1 MLNFYIGKQSKTN
14 YQSPIRQVCKVS
26 TYRHSAYNYWLKI
39 LAQESISSDPDI
51 YFSSKGICEHCFQL
65 FHKLLSETTATNQYY
80 FMLRTILLQWFV
92 FISPNACSSCWIRWR
107 RVEGSVCNT
116 WAVWSSFW
124 LRCSFIVTE
133 GLICCLKL
141 LLASCTSSLHSR
153 LW

>member
-92 FISPNACSSCWIRWR
+92 FISPNACSSC
-107 RVEGSVCNT
+107 
-116 WAVWSSFW
+116 
-124 LRCSFIVTE
+124 
-133 GLICCLKL
+133 
-141 LLASCTSSLHSR
+141 
-153 LW
+153 